1 MGATHLIG
9 KAGILAEVD
18 SAGNLNVSP
27 GLYNGASV
35 DLARGNVEAT
45 LLASAERI
53 ATTSSADQTN
63 YNGRGCT
70 VVFDFTVETDAGVSI
85 VVTVEGK
92 DTLSGKYYT
101 ILASAAITGVGTTVL
116 TVFPGAVAVANSV
129 ANALLPRKWRVTV
142 TPADN
147 KRATYSAGSVTNV

>member
-1 MGATHLIG
+1 MAQGLIG
-9 KAGILAEVD
+9 KSGIVAEVD
-18 SAGNLNVSP
+18 SAGNLHVAQHLS
-27 GLYNGASV
+27 NGSSA
-35 DLARGNVEAT
+35 DLAVGNVEAT

-63 YNGRGCT
+63 YNGRGCAVT
-70 VVFDFTVETDAGVSI
+70 FDFTVETDAGVSI

-92 DTLSGKYYT
+92 DSTSGKYYT

-147 KRATYSAGSVTNV
+147 KRATYSVGSVTNV